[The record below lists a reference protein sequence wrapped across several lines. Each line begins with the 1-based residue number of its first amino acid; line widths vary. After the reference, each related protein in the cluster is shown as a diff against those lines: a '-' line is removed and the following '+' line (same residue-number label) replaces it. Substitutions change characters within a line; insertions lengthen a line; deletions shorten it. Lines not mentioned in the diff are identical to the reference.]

1 MGWCIH
7 SEDHNSGL
15 ETAAPIIYI
24 EGFKADGSNQS
35 IFNVKH
41 KITDMDTLKCFW
53 YGVHVPFMHSRS
65 VTLSL
70 KCGNRPTSVNTGII
84 HLPPWGRKELYTTER
99 LI

>member
-41 KITDMDTLKCFW
+41 KTKDMDTLKCFW
-53 YGVHVPFMHSRS
+53 YGMHVPFIHSRF

-70 KCGNRPTSVNTGII
+70 KC
-84 HLPPWGRKELYTTER
+84 
-99 LI
+99 